1 MPFEKGNKFGAG
13 RPAGLPNKL
22 TRTIKESFGEAFE
35 LLGGA
40 QALFEWA
47 KTNKT
52 DFYKLASKLIPTEI
66 SGSIAVTPQAR
77 VFPMGLTEDEQPR
90 LSAASEAMDSLH

>member
-1 MPFEKGNKFGAG
+1 MAFQKGHEKFGGRQAG
-13 RPAGLPNKL
+13 SENKL

-40 QALFEWA
+40 QELFEWA

-66 SGSIAVTPQAR
+66 SGAISVTPQAR
-77 VFPMGLTEDEQPR
+77 VFPMGLIEDEQPR
-90 LSAASEAMDSLH
+90 LPAAPKAMDSLH